1 MTQIDNN
8 APKDVSKILIATK
21 SDLLHER
28 EISTEEGI
36 ALGNKFGIKFA

>member
-8 APKDVSKILIATK
+8 APKDVSKVLIATK

-28 EISTEEGI
+28 DVRTE
-36 ALGNKFGIKFA
+36 